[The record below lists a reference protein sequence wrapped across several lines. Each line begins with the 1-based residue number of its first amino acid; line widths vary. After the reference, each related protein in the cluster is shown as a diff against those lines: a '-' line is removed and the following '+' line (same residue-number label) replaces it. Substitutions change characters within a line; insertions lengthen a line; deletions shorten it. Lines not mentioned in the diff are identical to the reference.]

1 MRGVLPRATGLGDYR
16 AGERRSWLGVFAFV
30 RGPGPVYGTT
40 GSSGPAFTGTQTRGA
55 PLSGTH
61 VPDKVILWDQVILM

>member
-1 MRGVLPRATGLGDYR
+1 MGECAEFFHGTTGLGNGG
-16 AGERRSWLGVFAFV
+16 AGEQSWLGVFAFV

-40 GSSGPAFTGTQTRGA
+40 GSCGPAFTGTQTRGA

-61 VPDKVILWDQVILM
+61 VWDKVILV